1 MPIGLSALAGAEPLN
16 LDDSWPRRLDC
27 ERRAGNISG
36 DQERALRALW
46 QCCIQGDDAPSEAR
60 VANLAGVSKRTVARA
75 KVTGRALGLLAW
87 ERQWA
92 VLDGLRQERPCSYR
106 VKTPTAPVVRRE
118 RQAGALPVRTKEVR
132 GPTRSAQ
139 QQMAALPPVTAELQ
153 ALWAAR
159 RARYEDLSR

>member
-1 MPIGLSALAGAEPLN
+1 MD
-16 LDDSWPRRLDC
+16 LDDSWPRRLEC

-60 VANLAGVSKRTVARA
+60 VASLAGVSKRTVARA

-92 VLDGLRQERPCSYR
+92 MLDGLRQERPCSYR
-106 VKTPTAPVVRRE
+106 VETPTAPVVRRE
-118 RQAGALPVRTKEVR
+118 CQSGKPSGSIREAR
-132 GPTRSAQ
+132 GPTRSVERQ
-139 QQMAALPPVTAELQ
+139 IAALPPVTVELQ

-159 RARYEDLSR
+159 TASYGSGATP